1 MYMPA
6 CLVDA
11 VLRILFGRDSHRFSE
26 GLEESAVI
34 GEAAYFISL
43 HDSGTVT

>member
-11 VLRILFGRDSHRFSE
+11 VLRILFGRDSHRFSK
-26 GLEESAVI
+26 GLEESTVI
-34 GEAAYFISL
+34 GEAACFISI
-43 HDSGTVT
+43 HDSGAIT